1 MLRTAFAAFALVAFA
16 ASSHAGVLGSA
27 LTGNGE
33 IDRLES
39 TGGVAAFDGAG
50 SFSVGDVIYG
60 FSALQNV
67 TPDIFAG
74 GSATNLAPNHVV
86 ALFAAE
92 IVSVPGA
99 GAGSPGVYELA
110 APTTGNR
117 LFDLLD
123 PSLQPLLTGIED
135 DAAFLLL
142 SAAGPASDP
151 VNNAIAGDL
160 SHFTAADYSFELAG
174 GLAPDGFFEFN
185 GVPSFGT
192 GQQVAGAN
200 VLSHDLGSGVSFVD
214 IPFASPFGTGAGG
227 AYDLTIPIALVGPA
241 IPPASGNGWT
251 FSVQSTID
259 INIVPEPTAF
269 LAFAGIGLAGL
280 ARRRR
285 RA

>member
-1 MLRTAFAAFALVAFA
+1 
-16 ASSHAGVLGSA
+16 
-27 LTGNGE
+27 
-33 IDRLES
+33 DRLES
-39 TGGVAAFDGAG
+39 TGGVAAFDGGGTFA
-50 SFSVGDVIYG
+50 VGDVIYG

-67 TPDIFAG
+67 TTDVFTG
-74 GSATNLAPNHVV
+74 GASATNLAPNHIV

-92 IVSVPGA
+92 IISVPAG
-99 GAGSPGVYELA
+99 GAGSTGVYELA

-142 SAAGPASDP
+142 SAAGPAATP
-151 VNNAIAGDL
+151 VNTAVAGDL
-160 SHFTAADYSFELAG
+160 SHFTAAEYDFELAG
-174 GLAPDGFFEFN
+174 GLAPDGFFEF
-185 GVPSFGT
+185 GGSVTPFPSGS
-192 GQQVAGAN
+192 QVAGAN
-200 VLSHDLGSGVSFVD
+200 VLAHDLGAGVSFVD

-241 IPPASGNGWT
+241 IPPASTNGWQ

-269 LAFAGIGLAGL
+269 LAFAGIGLVGL